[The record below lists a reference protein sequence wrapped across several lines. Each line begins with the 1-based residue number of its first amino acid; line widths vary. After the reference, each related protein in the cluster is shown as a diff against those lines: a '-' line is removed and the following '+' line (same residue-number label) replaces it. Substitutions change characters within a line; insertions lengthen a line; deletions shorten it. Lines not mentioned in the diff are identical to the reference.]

1 MEKFTLVGVDGN
13 AFAILGYTKRAMKT
27 AGLDSEIERMQ
38 EEATRSDYYNLIAVC
53 DRYVDEA
60 NKALGLE
67 D

>member
-1 MEKFTLVGVDGN
+1 MEKFTLAGVDGN

-27 AGLDSEIERMQ
+27 AGLDSEIKRMQ
-38 EEATRSDYYNLIAVC
+38 EEATASDYYNLIAVC